1 MKAWL
6 TRYFELERYGTT
18 IGREAVGGVTTFV
31 TMAYIIIV
39 NPKILE
45 AAGIPFGP
53 SMVATILTAAFGTLT
68 MGVYARRPFAI
79 APYMGENAFLAYT
92 VVKVM
97 GYSWQTALGAVFLAG
112 LLFTILTL
120 VKVRSWLAEAIPE
133 SLKIGFTV
141 GIGLFLTFIGLN
153 ETGFVRIGAPG
164 APVHVGD
171 LREPGVLLGI
181 GGFVLAGFLMM
192 KRQPVALL
200 ASILVVSG
208 VAFALGV
215 APVPE
220 GLFSMPPG
228 IGEIALQL
236 DIAGAIS
243 WGVLGVVLT
252 VFVMGFVDTLGTLI
266 GLAYKA
272 ELVDENGNLPEI
284 EKPMLVDAVSTTVGA
299 LLGTSTSGA
308 YIESAAGIAAGGRS
322 GLTAVVTA
330 LLFLLALFC
339 APLFSSIPSFA
350 YGPAL
355 VMVGCL
361 MVASVTR
368 LRLSDLSETI
378 PVFAVIVLMSFTYNV
393 GIGMT
398 AGFILYPLFMVLTG
412 RARAVKPGMWVLAA
426 LSALF
431 FVFYPY

>member
-1 MKAWL
+1 MTAWL
-6 TRYFELERYGTT
+6 TRYFELERFGTT
-18 IGREAVGGVTTFV
+18 IGREAIGGVTTFV

-68 MGVYARRPFAI
+68 MGIYAKRPFAI

-112 LLFTILTL
+112 VLFTVLTL
-120 VKVRSWLAEAIPE
+120 LKVRSWLAVAIPE
-133 SLKIGFTV
+133 SLKVGFTV

-153 ETGFVRIGAPG
+153 ETGFVRMGAAG
-164 APVHVGD
+164 APVHIGD
-171 LREPGVLLGI
+171 LRQPGVLLGI
-181 GGFVLAGFLMM
+181 AGFILAGFMM
-192 KRQPVALL
+192 VKRWPVALL
-200 ASILVVSG
+200 ASILAVTCAAV
-208 VAFALGV
+208 ALGV
-215 APVPE
+215 SPVPDA
-220 GLFSMPPG
+220 LFSWPPG
-228 IGEIALQL
+228 IGEVALQL
-236 DIAGAIS
+236 DIAGALS

-266 GLAYKA
+266 GLGYKA
-272 ELVDENGNLPEI
+272 NLVDECGNLPEI
-284 EKPMLVDAVSTTVGA
+284 EKPMLADALATTFGA

-330 LLFLLALFC
+330 MLFLLALFC
-339 APLFSSIPSFA
+339 APLFSAIPSFA

-361 MVASVTR
+361 MIASVSR
-368 LRLSDLSETI
+368 LNVADLSETI
-378 PVFAVIVLMSFTYNV
+378 PVFTVIVLMSFTYNV

-398 AGFILYPLFMVLTG
+398 AGFILYPLFKVLTG
-412 RARAVKPGMWVLAA
+412 RARSVKPGMWVLAA
-426 LSALF
+426 LSVLF